1 MQAIILAAGMG
12 KRLKELTSDVTK
24 CMIKVNGVTLIE
36 RMLSQLDKRN
46 LSRIVI
52 VVGYKAEKLVSFIQ
66 TLNVKTP
73 ISYIE
78 NAVYDKTNNIYSL
91 YLAKDCLTEEDTI
104 LLESD
109 LIFEDKALDK
119 LLLNS
124 YPNLALVAKYESWMD
139 GTVVTVDGAN
149 QIVDFIDKRHFKFS
163 DIKNYFKTV
172 NIYKFSKEFSEE
184 YYVPLLTSY
193 SQVLGK
199 NEYYEQI
206 LRIIILLNQAEILD
220 RAVIKAE
227 ILEEEAWYEIDDVA
241 DLDIAES
248 IFAPSTKE
256 KLSKFQGR
264 YGGYWRYPKLL
275 DFCYLVNPYYPPP
288 QLMDEIK
295 ANFEHLIADYPS
307 GLDVNCLLAA
317 KYFGIK
323 KSHIVVGNGASELIK
338 ALMEL
343 CPGNI
348 GIVVPTFEEYANRK
362 MPGDIISF
370 QPANCDFRYDASDL
384 IDYFNDKDICSLLL
398 INPDNPSG
406 NYVTKDD
413 VLRLASWALQ
423 KNVRLIVDESFIDF
437 AETGFEDTILKDEIL
452 SAYSNLVV
460 VKSISKSF
468 GVAGLRLGVLASAD
482 VKLLGEIKSKVSIW
496 NINSFAEFY
505 LQIWEKYQKDYA
517 TGIEKFKESRKAY
530 ISELNTI
537 SAIRVLPS
545 ESNYVMCEIID
556 KRFTSTTLTETLLD
570 KYNMFIKDLKG
581 KRGITGDYIRIAVK
595 NETENSALVSALR
608 DIFS

>member
-52 VVGYKAEKLVSFIQ
+52 VVGYKADKLISFIE
-66 TLNVKTP
+66 TLNINTP
-73 ISYIE
+73 IVYIE
-78 NAVYDKTNNIYSL
+78 NSVYDKTNNIYSL
-91 YLAKDCLTEEDTI
+91 YLARDCLIEEDTI

-109 LIFEDKALDK
+109 LIFEDNALDK
-119 LLLNS
+119 LLLNP

-139 GTVVTVDGAN
+139 GTVVTVDSAN

-172 NIYKFSKEFSEE
+172 NIYKFSKEFSKE

-206 LRIIILLNQAEILD
+206 LRIIILLNQADILD

-227 ILEEEAWYEIDDVA
+227 ILEEESWYEIDDVA

-248 IFAPSTKE
+248 IFASSTKE

-275 DFCYLVNPYYPPP
+275 DFCYLVNPYYPTQ
-288 QLMDEIK
+288 QLIDEIK

-323 KSHIVVGNGASELIK
+323 KSHIIVGNGASELIK

-343 CPGNI
+343 SPGNI

-362 MPGDIISF
+362 MPGEIISF
-370 QPANCDFRYDASDL
+370 QPANRDFRYGASDL
-384 IDYFNDKDICSLLL
+384 IDYFDDKNISSLLL

-482 VKLLGEIKSKVSIW
+482 EELLETIKSNVSIW

-517 TGIEKFKESRKAY
+517 AGIAKFKASRKAY
-530 ISELNTI
+530 ISELNII

-545 ESNYVMCEIID
+545 ESNYVMCEVLD

-570 KYNMFIKDLKG
+570 KYNLFIKDLKG

-595 NETENSALVSALR
+595 NDTENSALVSALR
-608 DIFS
+608 DIFR